1 MKVSF
6 VAGVFAA
13 LASFATGSK
22 YVWPSEYDEIEEI
35 LSLQGGYLSR
45 RFADGV
51 VPCSEGGNVKGRQN
65 AAEWIRTAFH
75 DMITH
80 NSKKKTGGVDGSI
93 WFELNRAE
101 NGGLAFNNTFNFFNF
116 LYSSRAS
123 AADLLAMS
131 VIVSHSSC
139 GGSTKIP
146 FRHGRIDAGEAG
158 PAGVPETH
166 TPLKTMLSRFATAGY
181 SHADMIT
188 MVACGHTLGGVHSVN
203 FPEISKGSTNIYNDT
218 VTTFDGSPYQFDNS
232 IATEYVKGTTKNP
245 LIIGTNDT
253 VNSDKRIFGSDKN
266 KTMKALAKKPSVFE
280 AKCAK
285 IFSRMIDTVPKGVKL
300 SSPLEAIDI
309 KPNIT
314 KLYLNDEGSLVF
326 AGRVRVRTTEGAKK
340 GRDQAD
346 LSVHLTY
353 ANRKGKGATA
363 IQTEYAGNSTGLY
376 GETFAWYEYETVIEP
391 SAGISKFNI
400 HLTVPS
406 KKKTT
411 KYTNQGHGYPVDDA
425 ILYQDVESC
434 VSRTS
439 VNGTRAFVARV
450 ALDKDR
456 TSSALRMEI
465 VRFEKRQGVIVRKM
479 DLESI
484 DFAATGEESGIW
496 AFYEATV
503 QLSTSAWSTT
513 FDIVSDGKKKT
524 KGSAGY
530 DKTKMEFLRTR
541 TCARVSS

>member
-1 MKVSF
+1 MKVTF
-6 VAGVFAA
+6 FAGA
-13 LASFATGSK
+13 LALLTSFTTAKK

-35 LSLQGGYLSR
+35 FSLQGGYLSR

-80 NSKKKTGGVDGSI
+80 DSTERTGGVDGSI

-146 FRHGRIDAGEAG
+146 FRYGRIDANEAG
-158 PAGVPETH
+158 QAGVPEAH
-166 TPLKTMLSRFATAGY
+166 TPLKTMLGRFVTAGY
-181 SHADMIT
+181 SQSDMIT

-218 VTTFDGSPYQFDNS
+218 VTTFDSSPYQFDNS
-232 IATEYVKGTTKNP
+232 IATEYVKGTTINP
-245 LIIGTNDT
+245 LVIGTNDT
-253 VNSDKRIFGSDKN
+253 VNSDKRIFSSDNN
-266 KTMKALAKKPSVFE
+266 KTMTALARKPSVFE
-280 AKCAK
+280 AKCSK

-300 SSPLEAIDI
+300 SSPLEAIEI

-340 GRDQAD
+340 GRDQTD

-353 ANRKGKGATA
+353 ANRKGKGATVIEA
-363 IQTEYAGNSTGLY
+363 EYAGNSTGLY
-376 GETFAWYEYETVIEP
+376 GETFAWYEYETVIE
-391 SAGISKFNI
+391 AATGISMFNI

-411 KYTNQGHGYPVDDA
+411 KYTNEGHGYLVNDE
-425 ILYQDVESC
+425 ILYQDTVSC

-450 ALDKDR
+450 AIETER
-456 TSSALRMEI
+456 AASALRMDI
-465 VRFEKRQGVIVRKM
+465 IQFERRQGVIVRKM
-479 DLESI
+479 NVQSI
-484 DFAATGEESGIW
+484 GFEATGEVSGRW

-503 QLSTSAWSTT
+503 QLATSAWSTT
-513 FDIVSDGKKKT
+513 FDIVSEGMKKSKGK
-524 KGSAGY
+524 AGY
-530 DKTKMEFLRTR
+530 EEAKIEFLRTR